1 MINKGAYS
9 MVNTNP
15 TVYCES
21 INKETLIPLNQGSTS
36 DIVAHASLN
45 NNNIDVAVSCI
56 DEFKRRYDNN
66 IKIDK
71 LRLAEKN
78 QHAMN
83 FIRRNIIK
91 SD

>member
-1 MINKGAYS
+1 
-9 MVNTNP
+9 MVNNDP
-15 TVYCES
+15 IVYCES
-21 INKETLIPLNQGSTS
+21 INKETLVPLNQGSTS

-66 IKIDK
+66 IKTDK
-71 LRLAEKN
+71 AGRAEKN

-91 SD
+91 SQ